1 MSEEPKENKENEN
14 KVEEQQKAPTNEE
27 EKKTA

>member
-14 KVEEQQKAPTNEE
+14 KVEEQQKAPTNRRIFF
-27 EKKTA
+27 